1 MFLLLHVSDKYKC
14 FGLEYLKLQGLLN
27 HWVYSVSNEV
37 DMFMLTLDD
46 LAPSWFTVNKFNCT
60 PNRCIHWVIWLY
72 LIIQKATKL

>member
-14 FGLEYLKLQGLLN
+14 FGLEYLKLPGLLN

-46 LAPSWFTVNKFNCT
+46 LAPS
-60 PNRCIHWVIWLY
+60 
-72 LIIQKATKL
+72 